1 MIHLTKKVLRLKVV
15 RYFFAAAT
23 ATLVDVWVYFIAFNY
38 IYDKQNINF
47 FGIYTFAAPTASLIL
62 SYTCGLIT
70 NFLITKFLVFT
81 NSDLKTWHQFLRFV
95 LVALGVLA
103 LNYGVMTFLIKHFEW
118 YPTIARAVSAIS
130 IGALSFMVHKTFSF
144 RVSNTEVV
152 SEEED
157 ILKSF

>member
-1 MIHLTKKVLRLKVV
+1 
-15 RYFFAAAT
+15 
-23 ATLVDVWVYFIAFNY
+23 
-38 IYDKQNINF
+38 
-47 FGIYTFAAPTASLIL
+47 
-62 SYTCGLIT
+62 
-70 NFLITKFLVFT
+70 LVFT